1 MPVPLTRA
9 WWMSEEARSSRR
21 SRKAFAAALA
31 RLEDAVDGA
40 CSPQEAWPTN
50 VIAAVGAGL
59 RFAADDPEAAQ
70 LLVID
75 AAGDPDGAD
84 IRRQMIDSLAV
95 RLREA
100 AGEHGLL
107 AAGREDALIGGV
119 IGMVAIRLT
128 LGQARTLPT
137 VTLEMA
143 EFLFAPYLGDERTRR
158 LIAGAIDLS
167 LSGRS

>member
-1 MPVPLTRA
+1 MSVPLLRD
-9 WWMSEEARSSRR
+9 WRMSEEARSSRR
-21 SRKAFAAALA
+21 SRKAFASALA
-31 RLEDAVDGA
+31 RLEDAVEGA

-59 RFAADDPEAAQ
+59 RFAAADPVAAQ

-75 AAGDPDGAD
+75 AAADPDGAD
-84 IRRQMIDSLAV
+84 LHRQMIDSLAA
-95 RLREA
+95 RLRDA
-100 AGEHGLL
+100 AGEHGLF
-107 AAGREDALIGGV
+107 AIGREDVLITGV

-158 LIAGAIDLS
+158 LIASAIDLA

>member
-1 MPVPLTRA
+1 MPVPLLRD
-9 WWMSEEARSSRR
+9 WCMSEEARSSRR
-21 SRKAFAAALA
+21 SRKASASALA
-31 RLEDAVDGA
+31 RLEDAIDGA

-59 RFAADDPEAAQ
+59 RFAADDPVATH

-75 AAGDPDGAD
+75 APADPDGAD
-84 IRRQMIDSLAV
+84 LHGQMIDSLAA
-95 RLREA
+95 RLRDA

-107 AAGREDALIGGV
+107 AIGREDVLITGV

-128 LGQARTLPT
+128 LGQAKTLPT
-137 VTLEMA
+137 VTLEMS
-143 EFLFAPYLGDERTRR
+143 EFLFAPYLRDERTRM

>member
-1 MPVPLTRA
+1 MPLLRD
-9 WWMSEEARSSRR
+9 WWMREEARSSRR
-21 SRKAFAAALA
+21 SRKSFASALA
-31 RLEDAVDGA
+31 RLEDAIDRA
-40 CSPQEAWPTN
+40 CSPHEAWPTN

-59 RFAADDPEAAQ
+59 RFAADDPVAAQ

-75 AAGDPDGAD
+75 DAAADPDGAD
-84 IRRQMIDSLAV
+84 IHRQMIDWLAA
-95 RLREA
+95 RLRDA
-100 AGEHGLL
+100 AGDHGLL
-107 AAGREDALIGGV
+107 AVGGEDILITGV

-137 VTLEMA
+137 VTLEMS

>member
-1 MPVPLTRA
+1 MPVPLPRD
-9 WWMSEEARSSRR
+9 WRMSEQARSSRR
-21 SRKAFAAALA
+21 SRKSFASALA
-31 RLEDAVDGA
+31 RLEEAVDRA

-59 RFAADDPEAAQ
+59 RFAADDPRAAQ

-75 AAGDPDGAD
+75 AAAGPDCAD
-84 IRRQMIDSLAV
+84 VHRQMIDSFAE
-95 RLREA
+95 RLRA
-100 AGEHGLL
+100 VAGEHGLL
-107 AAGREDALIGGV
+107 AAGMEDVLITGV

-137 VTLEMA
+137 VTLEMS
-143 EFLFAPYLGDERTRR
+143 EFLFAPYLGDERKRR

>member
-1 MPVPLTRA
+1 MSVPLSRD
-9 WWMSEEARSSRR
+9 WRMSEEARTARR
-21 SRKAFAAALA
+21 SRKAFASALA
-31 RLEDAVDGA
+31 RLEDALDGA
-40 CSPQEAWPTN
+40 CSPHEAWPTN

-59 RFAADDPEAAQ
+59 RFAAADPVAAQ

-75 AAGDPDGAD
+75 AAADPDCAD
-84 IRRQMIDSLAV
+84 IHRQMIDSLAA
-95 RLREA
+95 RLHGA

-107 AAGREDALIGGV
+107 AAGREDVLITGV

-137 VTLEMA
+137 VALEMS
-143 EFLFAPYLGDERTRR
+143 EFLFAPHLGDERTRR